1 MGEQQQGGRRDLFL
15 QPTNRRRQP
24 GNMTKTHAIVYVVD
38 DDDAVRKSIGRL
50 FLSVGLEVKPFASA
64 SANSSG
70 KRKSF
75 KTAMPV

>member
-1 MGEQQQGGRRDLFL
+1 
-15 QPTNRRRQP
+15 
-24 GNMTKTHAIVYVVD
+24 MTKTHAIVYVVD